1 MKQSVQVMHWD
12 VFSKE
17 KHKGNPAGV
26 VLDADFLTEEQMQM
40 IAKKVGFNETSFVV
54 DSKVADFK
62 IRYFTPGHE
71 MNMCGHATMAVSFAL
86 QKIKKLPAK
95 KEWSVETKAG
105 ILSIS
110 LDEASCRMQQMNPSF
125 QAFKGDRERLME
137 SIGLTIEDL
146 HHSFPIVY
154 GSTGI
159 WTLLVPIRGLEA
171 FSRMKP
177 FQDKFPD
184 VLREMPRV
192 SIHPFCMETIHLEAD
207 MHARHFSSPYSGTI
221 EDAVTGTASGVMG
234 GYYATYIKPNE
245 DKYKLVVEQGIELGK
260 DGRVIVEVDG
270 QGTDLEVA
278 IRGTA
283 TYVDDFNIT
292 YK

>member
-1 MKQSVQVMHWD
+1 MEQSVQVMHWD

-26 VLDADFLTEEQMQM
+26 VLNADYLSLEQMQL

-54 DSKVADFK
+54 ESNVADFK

-71 MNMCGHATMAVSFAL
+71 MNMCGHATVAVSFAL
-86 QKIKKLPAK
+86 QKMKKLPTK
-95 KEWSVETKAG
+95 KEWTVETRAG

-110 LDEASCRMQQMNPSF
+110 INESSCKMQQMNPSF
-125 QAFKGDRERLME
+125 QAFKGGKERLME
-137 SIGLTIEDL
+137 SIGLTIDDL
-146 HHSFPIVY
+146 HDSFPIVY

-159 WTLLVPIRGLEA
+159 WTLLVPIQGLEA

-177 FQDKFPD
+177 LQDKFPD
-184 VLREMPRV
+184 VLHEMPRV
-192 SIHPFCMETIHLEAD
+192 SIHPFCLETIHSEAD

-234 GYYATYIKPNE
+234 GYYATYIKPDKE
-245 DKYKLVVEQGIELGK
+245 KYKLIVEQGIEIGK
-260 DGRVIVEVDG
+260 DGRVIVEVER
-270 QGTDLEVA
+270 QGPIL
-278 IRGTA
+278 R
-283 TYVDDFNIT
+283 
-292 YK
+292 

>member
-1 MKQSVQVMHWD
+1 MEQSVQVMHWD

-26 VLDADFLTEEQMQM
+26 VLDADFLTVEQMQL
-40 IAKKVGFNETSFVV
+40 IAKKVGFNETSFV
-54 DSKVADFK
+54 DESNVADFK

-86 QKIKKLPAK
+86 QKMKKLPTK
-95 KEWSVETKAG
+95 KEWSVETEAG

-110 LDEASCRMQQMNPSF
+110 IDESSCKMQQMNPSF
-125 QAFKGDRERLME
+125 QAFRGDKERLME
-137 SIGLTIEDL
+137 SIGLTIDDL
-146 HHSFPIVY
+146 HDSFPIVY

-184 VLREMPRV
+184 ALREMPRV
-192 SIHPFCMETIHLEAD
+192 SIHPFCMETIHSEAD

-234 GYYATYIKPNE
+234 GYYATYIKPDE
-245 DKYKLVVEQGIELGK
+245 DKYKLSVEQGIEIGK
-260 DGRVIVEVDG
+260 DGRVIVEVER
-270 QGTDLEVA
+270 QGADLEVA

-283 TYVDDFNIT
+283 TYVDEINIT
-292 YK
+292 YR